1 MPKGSRNNNNL
12 LNIRRKIM
20 TRHVTTLTLPD
31 FHRHML
37 GFDRLVEDFQSFNGN
52 NGYPPFNVET
62 TGDDKYQITLA
73 LAGFVRDD
81 LKIDVQE
88 GTLTITGEKTD
99 VESEGIKYLHKGIA
113 NRSFTRSWKLAEYV
127 EVVEAKM
134 ENGMLYISLERLV
147 PEEKKP
153 KSIKIN

>member
-20 TRHVTTLTLPD
+20 TRVTTLTLPD
-31 FHRHML
+31 FHRTML
-37 GFDRLVEDFQSFNGN
+37 GFDRLVEDFQTFNTGTN

-62 TGDDKYQITLA
+62 SGDDKYQITLA
-73 LAGFVRDD
+73 LAGF
-81 LKIDVQE
+81 
-88 GTLTITGEKTD
+88 GEK
-99 VESEGIKYLHKGIA
+99 VEAESEEIQYLHKGIA
-113 NRSFTRSWKLAEYV
+113 NRSFTRTWKLAEYV

-134 ENGMLYISLERLV
+134 ENGMLYISLERIV

>member
-1 MPKGSRNNNNL
+1 
-12 LNIRRKIM
+12 M
-20 TRHVTTLTLPD
+20 TRHVTSLTLPD
-31 FHRHML
+31 FHRTML
-37 GFDRLVEDFQSFNGN
+37 GFDRLVEDFQTFNTTTN

-62 TGDDKYQITLA
+62 SGDDKYQITLA

-88 GTLTITGEKTD
+88 GILTITGEK
-99 VESEGIKYLHKGIA
+99 VEAESEEIQYLHKGIA
-113 NRSFTRSWKLAEYV
+113 NRSFTRTWKLAEYV

-153 KSIKIN
+153 KHIDIQ

>member
-1 MPKGSRNNNNL
+1 
-12 LNIRRKIM
+12 M

-37 GFDRLVEDFQSFNGN
+37 GFDRLVEDFQFNTGTN

>member
-1 MPKGSRNNNNL
+1 
-12 LNIRRKIM
+12 M

-31 FHRHML
+31 FHRTML
-37 GFDRLVEDFQSFNGN
+37 GFDRLVEDFQTFSTGTN

-88 GTLTITGEKTD
+88 GTLTITGEKVET
-99 VESEGIKYLHKGIA
+99 ESEEIQYLHKGIA
-113 NRSFTRSWKLAEYV
+113 NRSFTRTWKLAEYV

-134 ENGMLYISLERLV
+134 ENGMLYISLERIV

>member
-1 MPKGSRNNNNL
+1 
-12 LNIRRKIM
+12 M

-31 FHRHML
+31 FHRTML
-37 GFDRLVEDFQSFNGN
+37 GFDRLVEDFQTFNAGAN

-62 TGDDKYQITLA
+62 SGDDKYQITLA

-88 GTLTITGEKTD
+88 GILTITGEK
-99 VESEGIKYLHKGIA
+99 VEAESEEIQYLHKGIA
-113 NRSFTRSWKLAEYV
+113 NRSFTRTWKLAEYV

-134 ENGMLYISLERLV
+134 ENGMLYISLERIV

-153 KSIKIN
+153 KSIKIK

>member
-1 MPKGSRNNNNL
+1 
-12 LNIRRKIM
+12 M
-20 TRHVTTLTLPD
+20 TRVTTLTLPD
-31 FHRHML
+31 FHRTML
-37 GFDRLVEDFQSFNGN
+37 GFDRLVEDFQSFNN
-52 NGYPPFNVET
+52 AGYPPYNVEKS
-62 TGDDKYQITLA
+62 GDDKYQITLA
-73 LAGFVRDD
+73 LAGFVRED

-99 VESEGIKYLHKGIA
+99 TESDEIEYLHKGIA

-134 ENGMLYISLERLV
+134 ENGMLYISLERIV

-153 KSIKIN
+153 KHIDIQ